1 MKTYL
6 LIGSYQSSLGKVEIC
21 PVFKTCETSNQA
33 ILEYLREYT
42 EIKLKDVTCTELIEY
57 LCPNN
62 SRHQVSWQRGSING
76 LFIKVNEET
85 LPLIREMEPI
95 LKRYVESFSVDFWDS
110 SS

>member
-6 LIGSYQSSLGKVEIC
+6 LLGLYQSSLGKVEIC
-21 PVFKTCETSNQA
+21 PVLKTCETSDQA
-33 ILEYLREYT
+33 ILEYLRKYPES
-42 EIKLKDVTCTELIEY
+42 KLEDVTCTELVES

-62 SRHQVSWQRGSING
+62 SRYQVSWQRGSING

-95 LKRYVESFSVDFWDS
+95 LKKYVESFSVDYWDF
-110 SS
+110 